1 MLFARLSASWLG
13 VTWIEIYVQVYFQGI
28 ITTFECTQ
36 IRTDLRAVDTADA
49 ISDGISLELVDD
61 GGQWSNN
68 NGCGS

>member
-61 GGQWSNN
+61 GGQGSNN